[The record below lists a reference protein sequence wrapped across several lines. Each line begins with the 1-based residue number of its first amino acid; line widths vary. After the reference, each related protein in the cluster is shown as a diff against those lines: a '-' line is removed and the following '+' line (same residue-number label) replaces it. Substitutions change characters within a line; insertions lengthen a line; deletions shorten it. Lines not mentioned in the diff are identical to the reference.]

1 MTGSCDIDQTQELR
15 FVIAKKQAA
24 AFSSILQGGF
34 MVRCKT
40 GAAIAALLENN
51 FGISREYME
60 RRLSTVFLNGQ
71 CIDDIDKQV
80 VKNGGIL
87 ALSSAMPGLAGATL
101 RRKGALASM
110 RSSITGREDIRET
123 ECIRDGFIT
132 VKLFNILAGEL
143 GPLFLARGIYV
154 ETSRLADFLKA
165 RGESFWSAVKDML
178 LNGQPVDSN
187 GLIVALCRNSGGFI
201 LLTASAA

>member
-1 MTGSCDIDQTQELR
+1 MATAEDIGQVQELR
-15 FVIAKKQAA
+15 FIMSEKQAA

-34 MVRCKT
+34 LVRCKT
-40 GAAIAALLENN
+40 GIAIADLLGDA

-80 VKNGGIL
+80 IQDKGVL

-101 RRKGALASM
+101 RRKGVLASM
-110 RSSITGREDIRET
+110 RSSITGREGIQGAM
-123 ECIRDGFIT
+123 CAKDGFIT
-132 VKLFNILAGEL
+132 VKLFNVLAGEL

-154 ETSRLADFLKA
+154 ETSRLADFLKT
-165 RGESFWSAVKDML
+165 RGGSFWSAAKDIS
-178 LNGQPVDSN
+178 LNGQQVNSG
-187 GLIVALCRNSGGFI
+187 GLIVALCRNSNGFA
-201 LLTASAA
+201 LLTVSSA